1 MSLNNTQYILP
12 ADLCQSLLHTYFL
25 QKVTPYNRSDSQ
37 SSIRKFSAST
47 GFLASLPPT
56 SGPTPSSPIY
66 NINTTLSLPATP
78 IKMPHDEGKMTDG
91 TSGYLSDSP
100 PSDKGN

>member
-1 MSLNNTQYILP
+1 MYALSLQTV
-12 ADLCQSLLHTYFL
+12 A
-25 QKVTPYNRSDSQ
+25 PYNRSNSQ

-47 GFLASLPPT
+47 GFLASLPMT
-56 SGPTPSSPIY
+56 ASGPTPSSPIY
-66 NINTTLSLPATP
+66 NINPTLSLPATP
-78 IKMPHDEGKMTDG
+78 LKVPNDDGKMTDG